1 MEQTKKKIVCK
12 NDHFLKNVEV
22 ALEQGKKV
30 KIAVRGNSMNPVLND
45 GDIVILE
52 KGHLPIEKKGDIILA
67 KHEGKYV
74 LHRIVWIS
82 SGFFYLAG
90 DGNKLQVEKVRK
102 DNAIATVGAAFR
114 GELCLPLG
122 FAGSRLQLFGRCL
135 LGACWYLNYSIKK
148 KFL

>member
-22 ALEQGKKV
+22 ALELGKKV

-52 KGHLPIEKKGDIILA
+52 KGQQLPIEKGDIILA
-67 KHEGKYV
+67 KYEEKYV
-74 LHRIVWIS
+74 LHRVVWIS
-82 SGFFYLAG
+82 SDFFYLAG

-102 DNAIATVGAAFR
+102 DNAIATVGSAFR
-114 GELCLPLG
+114 GELCLPLS
-122 FAGSRLQLFGRCL
+122 FSGSRLQLFKRSV

>member
-22 ALEQGKKV
+22 GLEQGKKV

-52 KGHLPIEKKGDIILA
+52 KGQQLPIEKGDIILA
-67 KHEGKYV
+67 KYEGKYV
-74 LHRIVWIS
+74 LHRVVWIS
-82 SGFFYLAG
+82 SDFFYLAG

-102 DNAIATVGAAFR
+102 GNAIARVSSAFR
-114 GELCLPLG
+114 GELYLPLS
-122 FAGSRLQLFGRCL
+122 FLGSRLQLFKRCV